1 MSIFDSLYTAQEEN
15 ARRRRDQQ
23 LAQYGFGLD
32 PSGNLVES
40 DEGERRRLRL
50 QFGYDTS
57 GDIDVKNPFGQAT
70 LLREAYQ
77 RGKKAITGQL
87 GARGQFYAG
96 YRQSK
101 ENQADN
107 TYNINV
113 HQMRGQFDSALGQL
127 FQAALGAKTG
137 YDDTVLQAYEGY
149 LGRRE
154 AAPPAPAASPAN
166 AFPGVTPS
174 RAAGLD
180 PALAPHIKNDM
191 AAVIARHGANNVKL
205 TASGLFYRRLS
216 DGKWIPVR

>member
-32 PSGNLVES
+32 PSGNLVGS
-40 DEGERRRLRL
+40 DAGERQRLRL

-57 GDIDVKNPFGQAT
+57 GNIDASNPFGQAN
-70 LLREAYQ
+70 LLRQAYQ
-77 RGKKAITGQL
+77 RQGKSISGQL
-87 GARGQFYAG
+87 GARGQFYSG
-96 YRQSK
+96 YHQSK
-101 ENQADN
+101 QNRATEG
-107 TYNINV
+107 YNINTN
-113 HQMRGQFDSALGQL
+113 QLRSSYDQSLGQL

-137 YDDTVLQAYEGY
+137 YDDTVLAAYEGY

-154 AAPPAPAASPAN
+154 AAPPAPAAAPAN